1 MSVPAKDAFAGY
13 RFHKVLAGGEAGIFE
28 ASESASGE
36 TVVIESLIGNDGAD
50 ADLREW
56 FAWAWEALE
65 DVDHPNL
72 PRVREVG
79 TAGDAPFAVRDP
91 IEGRPLP
98 ELLAGEERVDPTSMR
113 VLICRLADGLHRA
126 HEAGVIHG
134 ALGPDDVVVDAEA
147 RGGATGRWV
156 GFGRAEGLRRDDV
169 RGLGEVLEALIKAE
183 RRTRPDESPSAEEG
197 PSMDEAIL
205 AMLTRVANDVL
216 RGEFRTAAEVRDE
229 VAAGTEEPS
238 GWRRVKGFFRSPGR
252 GG

>member
-13 RFHKVLAGGEAGIFE
+13 RFHKVLGDGEAGIFE
-28 ASESASGE
+28 ASESSSGE

-65 DVDHPNL
+65 GVDHPNL

-79 TAGDAPFAVRDP
+79 SAGESPFAVRDP
-91 IEGRPLP
+91 IDGVPLP
-98 ELLAGEERVDPTSMR
+98 ELLAGDERLDPTSMR

-134 ALGPDDVVVDAEA
+134 ALGAEDVVVDPEA

-169 RGLGEVLEALIKAE
+169 RALGEILDGLLRAE
-183 RRTRPDESPSAEEG
+183 RRTRPDEEPAEEEG
-197 PSMDEAIL
+197 PTMDEAIL
-205 AMLTRVANDVL
+205 AMLSRVANSAQ
-216 RGEFRTAAEVRDE
+216 RGEFRTAGELRDE
-229 VAAGTEEPS
+229 VAAGTEEPR
-238 GWRRVKGFFRSPGR
+238 GWRRVRSFLRPSGR
-252 GG
+252 DG